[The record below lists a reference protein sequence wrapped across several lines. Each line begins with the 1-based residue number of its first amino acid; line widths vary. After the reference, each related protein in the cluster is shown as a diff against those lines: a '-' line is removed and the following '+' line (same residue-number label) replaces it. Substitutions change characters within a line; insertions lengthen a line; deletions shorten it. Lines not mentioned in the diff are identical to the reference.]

1 MGFTSNM
8 ILGEMYGFDDTE
20 LLKVL
25 NAILQELKEM
35 RREIQRRG

>member
-8 ILGEMYGFDDTE
+8 ILGEMYGFDDRE

-25 NAILQELKEM
+25 NAILQELRELRKEV
-35 RREIQRRG
+35 RGF